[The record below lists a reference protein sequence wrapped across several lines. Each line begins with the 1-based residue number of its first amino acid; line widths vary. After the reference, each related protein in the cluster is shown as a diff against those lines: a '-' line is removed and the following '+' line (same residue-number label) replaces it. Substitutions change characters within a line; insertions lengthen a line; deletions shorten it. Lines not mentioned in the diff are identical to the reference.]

1 MKITAVEAIPIT
13 IPQKQPFTTHRETM
27 TARDYVIVK
36 VHTDEG
42 ITGIAEA
49 STIDTWG
56 EPQAACVYALENILG
71 PAICNSDPFAVRRI
85 LEAMDIALEGFWY
98 SKAAIDV
105 ALYDIMGKALNVP
118 VYKLLGG
125 ADEPAIKISRSVGIT
140 DVDRAV
146 DWAGMLVD
154 ELGSTTV
161 KIKVGIDHKADVE
174 IVKRIR
180 QLVGTEALIKV
191 DANQGF
197 GEAKQAIRTLRAME
211 EFDVAVAEQPV
222 KTHDL
227 KGMAAVTQAI
237 SAYVAADESVW
248 NARDVLRIHE
258 MRAAD
263 VLTIYLV
270 KAGGITRNLE
280 VSAIAEACGLP
291 CILGGMGEMG
301 LGSAANLH
309 FAATSRNLLFPGDLH
324 IPPFLLADD
333 ILAEPLE
340 YDGDLVRVPSGP
352 GLGVELDDNK
362 LLKYR
367 SKGGM

>member
-13 IPQKQPFTTHRETM
+13 IPQDQPFTTHRETM

-42 ITGIAEA
+42 VTGIAEA

-56 EPQAACVYALENILG
+56 EPQMACAHALESILG
-71 PAICNSDPFAVRRI
+71 PAIRGIDPFAVRRV

-98 SKAAIDV
+98 SKASIDI
-105 ALYDIMGKALNVP
+105 ALYDIMGKALDVP

-125 ADEPAIKISRSVGIT
+125 EGERPIRISRSVGIT
-140 DVDRAV
+140 DVDQAV

-154 ELGSTTV
+154 ELGSTTI
-161 KIKVGIDHKADVE
+161 KIKVGIDHKADIE

-180 QLVGTEALIKV
+180 QLVGSEALIKV

-227 KGMAAVTQAI
+227 KGMAAVTEAI
-237 SAYVAADESVW
+237 TSYVAADESVW

-258 MRAAD
+258 MKAAD

-280 VSAIAEACGLP
+280 LSAIAEACGLP

-309 FAATSRNLLFPGDLH
+309 FAAASRNLLFPGDIH
-324 IPPFLLADD
+324 IPPFLLTDD
-333 ILAEPLE
+333 ILAEPI
-340 YDGDLVRVPSGP
+340 DFQGDLVSVPTGP
-352 GLGVELDDNK
+352 GLGVKLDEGK
-362 LLKYR
+362 LEKYR
-367 SKGGM
+367 TRGQ